1 MQTLQTTIICNSH
14 GSFFYFDIIFDQN
27 NISPMDTKKE
37 SKISYNLNLLECISD
52 SLFTADEVKEHLE
65 NKFKVEGKTGNL
77 GGKIELK
84 INGNNLQLISSFKFR
99 KSYLKYLS
107 KKFLFKKN
115 LTDWVHLVSDY
126 K

>member
-1 MQTLQTTIICNSH
+1 MQTLQTLIICNSH
-14 GSFFYFDIIFDQN
+14 GSFISFSFFDQN

-37 SKISYNLNLLECISD
+37 SKFSYNLNFLECIND
-52 SLFTADEVKEHLE
+52 GLFTTEEVKEHFE

-107 KKFLFKKN
+107 K
-115 LTDWVHLVSDY
+115 
-126 K
+126 

>member
-1 MQTLQTTIICNSH
+1 
-14 GSFFYFDIIFDQN
+14 
-27 NISPMDTKKE
+27 MDTKKE
-37 SKISYNLNLLECISD
+37 SKFSYNLNFLECIND
-52 SLFTADEVKEHLE
+52 GLFTVEEVKEHLE

-84 INGNNLQLISSFKFR
+84 INGNNLQLISTFKFR

-126 K
+126 KTGYDFTYYKVAKEGEVV